1 VRVSLDL
8 RGGDADAVSEHPR
21 LSADGRAVVFTSR
34 ASDLVPGD
42 RQGHADVFLRDLGRG
57 TTTRVSVDRRG
68 GDPNDDSV
76 DASVSADGRRVAF
89 TSYASDLVASDTNG
103 ASDVFVRDLPAGT
116 TTRVSVDTAG
126 GEPNGASD
134 LPWISADGRY
144 VAFTSLASD
153 LMAGDGNH
161 AGDVFLRDLVAGTT
175 TRVSVDVAGGDADG
189 PSYDPTVSA
198 DGRHVAFTSFA
209 TDLVGG
215 DANGAWDVF
224 LRDVVA
230 GTTTRVSVDAAG
242 GDAGADSFAT
252 SLSATGRYVAFFSS
266 AADLVAPDPNGAID
280 VFLRDVVAGTT
291 TRISD
296 DAAGGP
302 ADGPSFSASV
312 SATGRY
318 VAFYSQA
325 TDLAGADANRTDDVF
340 VRDVPAASTVRVSV
354 DLAGGDPDGLSVSP
368 SLDAS
373 GRVVAFSSWASDLVA
388 GDGNGVS
395 DVFLVDLR

>member
-1 VRVSLDL
+1 
-8 RGGDADAVSEHPR
+8 
-21 LSADGRAVVFTSR
+21 
-34 ASDLVPGD
+34 
-42 RQGHADVFLRDLGRG
+42 
-57 TTTRVSVDRRG
+57 VSVD
-68 GDPNDDSV
+68 
-76 DASVSADGRRVAF
+76 A
-89 TSYASDLVASDTNG
+89 
-103 ASDVFVRDLPAGT
+103 
-116 TTRVSVDTAG
+116 
-126 GEPNGASD
+126 
-134 LPWISADGRY
+134 
-144 VAFTSLASD
+144 
-153 LMAGDGNH
+153 
-161 AGDVFLRDLVAGTT
+161 
-175 TRVSVDVAGGDADG
+175 AGGDADG

-230 GTTTRVSVDAAG
+230 GTTTRVSVDGAG